1 MDRRQ
6 MNRRHVDRR
15 RFMIGSAAAALA
27 VKPAFG
33 PAFAQDAYPSR
44 PITIVNAFPPG
55 GINDIATRPLAA
67 ALEPILKQPILVETK
82 AGAAGQIGAQVA
94 ASARPDGYT
103 LLSHNNGISGYAE
116 VDKLFGRPPKTT
128 RADFIPLARLIADP
142 VLLLVNEQQP
152 YKTLKEF
159 IDGAKAKPETLV
171 FSSGGLYG
179 ASHLPLAYLEKATGA
194 LGLRHLPTAGG
205 GPAIVAIL
213 GNNAQVT
220 TQSVSATLQHIKAGK
235 LRPLASF
242 GGTRSKVLPDVPT
255 LKELGYD
262 VEYYLW
268 VGIFAPKGTPPAI
281 VTTLRTAIGQ
291 AVQTDQFKTA
301 LTNAG
306 QDLAYLDGPDFQ
318 TFWDIDGKRTDE
330 AVISIGKQG

>member
-6 MNRRHVDRR
+6 FV
-15 RFMIGSAAAALA
+15 IGTAAASLAGPALA
-27 VKPAFG
+27 
-33 PAFAQDAYPSR
+33 QEAYPSR
-44 PITIVNAFPPG
+44 AVTIVNAFPPG

-67 ALEPILKQPILVETK
+67 ALEPLLKQPVVVETK
-82 AGAAGQIGAQVA
+82 AGAAGQVGAQVG
-94 ASARPDGYT
+94 ASAKPDGYT

-116 VDKLFGRPPKTT
+116 VDKLFGRPVKTS
-128 RADFIPLARLIADP
+128 RADFIPLARLLADP
-142 VLLLVNEQQP
+142 VLLLVNDQQP

-159 IDGAKAKPETLV
+159 IDDVRAKPDALV

-179 ASHLPLAYLEKATGA
+179 ASHLPLAYLEKATGP
-194 LGLRHLPTAGG
+194 LKLRHLPTNGG

-220 TQSVSATLQHIKAGK
+220 TQSVSATLPHIKAGK

-242 GGTRSKVLPDVPT
+242 GAKRSKSLPDVPT

-268 VGIFAPKGTPPAI
+268 VGIFAPKGLPPAI
-281 VTTLRTAIGQ
+281 ATTLRETIGK

-301 LTNAG
+301 LANAG
-306 QDLAYLDGPDFQ
+306 QELDYLDGPDFQ
-318 TFWDIDGKRTDE
+318 KFWDIDGKRTDE
-330 AVISIGKQG
+330 AVIAIGRQ